1 MEPQQIHKR
10 PVQLQTRFIMI
21 KTQVTILQLHYYIIN
36 NTCIKTNSY
45 LEIFILIKK
54 NYENKRQV
62 ITKYQNKD
70 MLPIIIAGNFEYNSY
85 KTVVKSLATIDME
98 IMELIR
104 RRQEITK
111 MQSQL
116 IQGKKNVEQK
126 LDMKIIAKCNLEKE
140 KLQLLPNAVTPNLQ
154 NNPVVILP
162 TQKPKVSPCI
172 IRKIT
177 KRHAPVENKNNK
189 VRKEDSDDS
198 MSDNELLNACEEK

>member
-1 MEPQQIHKR
+1 
-10 PVQLQTRFIMI
+10 
-21 KTQVTILQLHYYIIN
+21 
-36 NTCIKTNSY
+36 
-45 LEIFILIKK
+45 
-54 NYENKRQV
+54 
-62 ITKYQNKD
+62 
-70 MLPIIIAGNFEYNSY
+70 MLTIIIAGNFEYNSY